1 VGNGS
6 VWQVNAG
13 LGYRINKSLSLMV
26 TGGRMQAPTGD
37 FSANVIGVSLGYRF
51 GLPVN

>member
-1 VGNGS
+1 
-6 VWQVNAG
+6 
-13 LGYRINKSLSLMV
+13 MV